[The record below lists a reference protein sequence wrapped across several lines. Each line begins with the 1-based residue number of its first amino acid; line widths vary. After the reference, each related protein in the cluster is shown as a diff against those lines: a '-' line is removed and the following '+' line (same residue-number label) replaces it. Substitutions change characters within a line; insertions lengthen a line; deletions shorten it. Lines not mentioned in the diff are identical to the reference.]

1 MLQNIKVLRSR
12 VLRHL
17 LIGLVALSVIGLTG
31 WSHVGAAGYTMKVGH
46 ATLKDAQDEITILF
60 AKEVERLSGGK
71 IKAPVYGASQLGNN
85 PKMNKDVLSGV
96 QEVLVQPACFSVPY
110 IPILGVLDLPGL
122 FPNREVQAKVLA
134 SDAVKPFQDAA
145 RKRGLEIVSFF
156 GGGFKILATTFPLKN
171 ADDLKGHKIRV
182 MQSPELVGQFK
193 AFNAVG
199 VPMPLGECYTAMQQG
214 VVEGFEGAAD
224 VVQKFK
230 LYEAGKYIAN
240 TYHGSLSSFIL
251 VNKKWLDS
259 LPADLQKAVWQAG
272 ENAEGQALA
281 IYKKSQ
287 LKAWDTMKAQKGVI
301 ATEFPEAE
309 TAKLWKMGEK
319 SWAKIAENKDKAEVL
334 AILKK
339 AIESN
344 K

>member
-1 MLQNIKVLRSR
+1 MLKKMKTRGLLRYVL
-12 VLRHL
+12 V
-17 LIGLVALSVIGLTG
+17 GFVALSFIGLTG
-31 WSHVGAAGYTMKVGH
+31 LSHVGAAQYTMKVGH
-46 ATLKDAQDEITILF
+46 ATLKDAQDELTILF
-60 AKEVERLSGGK
+60 AKETERLSGGK

-122 FPNREVQAKVLA
+122 FPDRDVQAKVLS

-145 RKRGLEIVSFF
+145 RKRGLEIVAFF
-156 GGGFKILATTFPLKN
+156 GGGFKILSTTFPMKT
-171 ADDLKGHKIRV
+171 ADDLQGHKIRV

-224 VVQKFK
+224 VVMKFK

-259 LPADLQKAVWQAG
+259 LPADLQTAVWQAG
-272 ENAEGQALA
+272 KNAEGEALA
-281 IYKKSQ
+281 IYKKHQ
-287 LKAWDTMKAQKGVI
+287 LKAWDVMKTKKGVI
-301 ATEFPEAE
+301 ATEFPQAE
-309 TAKLWKMGEK
+309 REKLWELGEK
-319 SWAKIAENKDKAEVL
+319 SWNKIVENEDKAAVL

-339 AIESN
+339 AIDSN